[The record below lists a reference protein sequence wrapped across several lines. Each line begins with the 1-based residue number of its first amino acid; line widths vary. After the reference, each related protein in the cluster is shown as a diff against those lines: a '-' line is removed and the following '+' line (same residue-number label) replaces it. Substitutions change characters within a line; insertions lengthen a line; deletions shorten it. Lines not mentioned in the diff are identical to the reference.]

1 MTCVNRGTP
10 PGPVRGRPG
19 PSEPTRIGGRR
30 EDDERMN
37 SAKET
42 ESTMREYSTEAQYVV
57 GENETVVTAMQELV
71 AKRPKLV
78 MFTRPKNFEWVNVT
92 AKEFHDEAM
101 AVAKGFI
108 ANGVEKGDRVA
119 VLSETRYEWNLL
131 NIAIWMAGATIVP
144 IYGSS
149 SAGQIRWIIEDS
161 GAVFAVTEGRHHTER
176 MKNLILGDDGKAPL
190 SDSPT
195 QLRRVLEIN
204 ASAIDTLMYEGRDIG
219 DDEVQARIDD
229 TGADDLASVI
239 YTSGTTGRPKGCML
253 VHSNWL
259 AEVRAILTNE
269 IGLIAR
275 PGNRILTF
283 LPLAHVL
290 ANAVSLASIVSGAT
304 QSHWADT
311 STVTL
316 EFQRSRPHLI
326 LGVPRVFE
334 KVRDSALAGAKEKG
348 AFGLALFERAEAAAI
363 EYSKALDTPSGPT
376 TSQKLRLKM
385 YDKLLFQKIKA
396 AMGEAVTY
404 TISGGSALSTDVNHF
419 FRGLG
424 VTVYEGYGLT
434 ESTAA
439 ITVNNPT
446 AQVIGTVGRP
456 VGGCSVRIGED
467 GEILLKGPVV
477 FKGYWKNEEATN
489 DAFTDDGWFKTGD
502 IGELDDTG
510 HLRITGRKKDIIVTA
525 GGKNVSPGPMED
537 RMRAHPLVSQAVV
550 VGDGRPFCSVLVSL
564 DDEAVQKWKSEHNV
578 PEHTT
583 VRELA
588 ANAVLRAEIQ
598 DAVNSANELVSQA
611 EAIKKFHI
619 LPRDLTEE
627 DGELTPTMKVKRAI
641 VLDKFSRDV
650 EDMYHR

>member
-1 MTCVNRGTP
+1 M
-10 PGPVRGRPG
+10 
-19 PSEPTRIGGRR
+19 
-30 EDDERMN
+30 DEL
-37 SAKET
+37 KET
-42 ESTMREYSTEAQYVV
+42 NSTMREYSTEAQYAV
-57 GENETVVTAMQELV
+57 GEKETVVTAMQELV

-92 AKEFHDEAM
+92 AQEFHDEAF
-101 AVAKGFI
+101 AVAKGLI
-108 ANGVEKGDRVA
+108 ANGVQKGDRVA
-119 VLSETRYEWNLL
+119 LLSETRYEWNLI

-161 GAVFAVTEGRHHTER
+161 GAVFAITEGRQHTER
-176 MKNLILGDDGKAPL
+176 MKNLIIDDSGHAPL
-190 SDSPT
+190 SESPT

-204 ASAIDTLMYEGRDIG
+204 AAAVDTLMYEGRDI
-219 DDEVQARIDD
+219 DDAEVQDRIDAS
-229 TGADDLASVI
+229 TSADLASVI

-253 VHSNWL
+253 DHSNWL
-259 AEVRAILTNE
+259 SEVRAILTND
-269 IGLIAR
+269 IGVIAR

-290 ANAVSLASIVSGAT
+290 ANAVSLASIVGGAT

-311 STVTL
+311 TTVTL

-334 KVRDSALAGAKEKG
+334 KVRDSAQAGAKEKG
-348 AFGLALFERAEAAAI
+348 AFGMALFERAEAAAI
-363 EYSKALDTPSGPT
+363 EYSKALDTPAGPST
-376 TSQKLRLKM
+376 AQKLRLKM
-385 YDKLLFQKIKA
+385 YDKLLFAKIKA
-396 AMGEAVTY
+396 AMGEAVQY
-404 TISGGSALSTDVNHF
+404 TISGGSALSSDLGHF

-439 ITVNNPT
+439 ITVNTPT
-446 AQVIGTVGRP
+446 DQVIGTVGRP
-456 VGGCSVRIGED
+456 VGGCSVKIADD

-477 FKGYWKNEEATN
+477 FKGYWQNDEATEKT
-489 DAFTDDGWFKTGD
+489 FDGEWFKTGD
-502 IGELDDTG
+502 LGELDDTG
-510 HLRITGRKKDIIVTA
+510 HLRVTGRKKDLIVTA

-537 RMRAHPLVSQAVV
+537 RIRSHPLVSQAVV
-550 VGDGRPFCSVLVSL
+550 IGDGRPFISVLITL
-564 DDEAVQKWKSEHNV
+564 DEEAVGKWKAEHNV
-578 PEHTT
+578 PEQTT

-598 DAVNSANELVSQA
+598 DAVNAANELVSHA

-619 LPRDLTEE
+619 LPRDLSEE
-627 DGELTPTMKVKRAI
+627 EGEMTPTMKVKRNI
-641 VLDKFSRDV
+641 VVDKFAREV

>member
-1 MTCVNRGTP
+1 MD
-10 PGPVRGRPG
+10 
-19 PSEPTRIGGRR
+19 EP
-30 EDDERMN
+30 
-37 SAKET
+37 KET
-42 ESTMREYSTEAQYVV
+42 IKTMREYSSEAQYAV
-57 GENETVVTAMQELV
+57 GEKETVVTAMQELV

-92 AKEFHDEAM
+92 AQEFHDEAF
-101 AVAKGFI
+101 AVAKGLI
-108 ANGVEKGDRVA
+108 ANGVQKGDRVA
-119 VLSETRYEWNLL
+119 LLSETRYEWNLI
-131 NIAIWMAGATIVP
+131 NIAIWMAGATILP

-161 GAVFAVTEGRHHTER
+161 GAVFAVTEGRQHTER
-176 MKNLILGDDGKAPL
+176 MKNLIVDDSGHAPL
-190 SDSPT
+190 AESPT

-204 ASAIDTLMYEGRDIG
+204 AAAVDTLMYEGRDI
-219 DDEVQARIDD
+219 DDAEVQDRIDAS
-229 TGADDLASVI
+229 TSADLASVI

-253 VHSNWL
+253 DHSNWL
-259 AEVRAILTNE
+259 SEVRAILTND
-269 IGLIAR
+269 IGVIAR

-290 ANAVSLASIVSGAT
+290 ANAVSLASIVGGAT

-311 STVTL
+311 TTVTL

-334 KVRDSALAGAKEKG
+334 KVRDSAQAGAKEKG
-348 AFGLALFERAEAAAI
+348 AFGMALFERAEAAAI
-363 EYSKALDTPSGPT
+363 EYSKALDTPAGPST
-376 TSQKLRLKM
+376 AQKLRLKM
-385 YDKLLFQKIKA
+385 YDKLLFAKIKA
-396 AMGEAVTY
+396 AMGEAVQY
-404 TISGGSALSTDVNHF
+404 TISGGSALSSDLGHF

-439 ITVNNPT
+439 ITVNTPT
-446 AQVIGTVGRP
+446 DQVIGTVGRP
-456 VGGCSVRIGED
+456 VGGCSVKIADD

-477 FKGYWKNEEATN
+477 FKGYWQNDEATEKT
-489 DAFTDDGWFKTGD
+489 FDGEWFKTGD
-502 IGELDDTG
+502 LGELDDTG
-510 HLRITGRKKDIIVTA
+510 HLRVTGRKKDLIVTA

-537 RMRAHPLVSQAVV
+537 RIRSHPLVSQAVV
-550 VGDGRPFCSVLVSL
+550 IGDGRPFISVLVTL
-564 DDEAVQKWKSEHNV
+564 DEEAVGKWKAEHNV
-578 PEHTT
+578 PEQTT

-598 DAVNSANELVSQA
+598 DAVNAANELVSHA

-619 LPRDLTEE
+619 LPRDLSEE
-627 DGELTPTMKVKRAI
+627 EGEMTPTMKVKRNI
-641 VLDKFSRDV
+641 VVDKFSREV

>member
-1 MTCVNRGTP
+1 M
-10 PGPVRGRPG
+10 
-19 PSEPTRIGGRR
+19 
-30 EDDERMN
+30 DEL
-37 SAKET
+37 KET
-42 ESTMREYSTEAQYVV
+42 NSTMREYSTEAQYAV
-57 GENETVVTAMQELV
+57 GEKETVVTAMQELV

-92 AKEFHDEAM
+92 AQEFHDEAF
-101 AVAKGFI
+101 AVAKGLI
-108 ANGVEKGDRVA
+108 ANGVQKGDRVA
-119 VLSETRYEWNLL
+119 LLSETRYEWNLI

-161 GAVFAVTEGRHHTER
+161 GAVFAITESRQHTER
-176 MKNLILGDDGKAPL
+176 MKNLIIDDSGHAPL
-190 SDSPT
+190 SESPT

-204 ASAIDTLMYEGRDIG
+204 AAAVDTLMYEGRDI
-219 DDEVQARIDD
+219 DDAEVQDRIDAS
-229 TGADDLASVI
+229 TSADLASVI

-253 VHSNWL
+253 DHSNWL
-259 AEVRAILTNE
+259 SEVRAILTND
-269 IGLIAR
+269 IGVIAR

-290 ANAVSLASIVSGAT
+290 ANAVSLASIVGGAT

-311 STVTL
+311 TTVTL

-334 KVRDSALAGAKEKG
+334 KVRDSAQAGAKEKG
-348 AFGLALFERAEAAAI
+348 AFGMALFERAEAAAI
-363 EYSKALDTPSGPT
+363 EYSKALDTPAGPST
-376 TSQKLRLKM
+376 AQKLRLKM
-385 YDKLLFQKIKA
+385 YDKLLFAKIKA
-396 AMGEAVTY
+396 AMGEAVQY
-404 TISGGSALSTDVNHF
+404 TISGGSALSSDLGHF

-439 ITVNNPT
+439 ITVNTPT
-446 AQVIGTVGRP
+446 DQVIGTVGRP
-456 VGGCSVRIGED
+456 VGGCSVKIADD

-477 FKGYWKNEEATN
+477 FKGYWQNDEATEKT
-489 DAFTDDGWFKTGD
+489 FDGEWFKTGD
-502 IGELDDTG
+502 LGELDDTG
-510 HLRITGRKKDIIVTA
+510 HLRVTGRKKDLIVTA

-537 RMRAHPLVSQAVV
+537 RIRSHPLVSQAVV
-550 VGDGRPFCSVLVSL
+550 IGDGRPFISVLITL
-564 DDEAVQKWKSEHNV
+564 DEEAVGKWKAEHNV
-578 PEHTT
+578 PEQTT

-598 DAVNSANELVSQA
+598 DAVNAANELVSHA

-619 LPRDLTEE
+619 LPRDLSEE
-627 DGELTPTMKVKRAI
+627 EGEMTPTMKVKRN
-641 VLDKFSRDV
+641 VVVDKFAREV

>member
-1 MTCVNRGTP
+1 M
-10 PGPVRGRPG
+10 
-19 PSEPTRIGGRR
+19 
-30 EDDERMN
+30 DEL
-37 SAKET
+37 KET
-42 ESTMREYSTEAQYVV
+42 NSTMREYSTEAQYAV
-57 GENETVVTAMQELV
+57 GEKETVVTAMQELV

-92 AKEFHDEAM
+92 AQEFHDEAF
-101 AVAKGFI
+101 AVAKGLI
-108 ANGVEKGDRVA
+108 ANGVQKGDRVA
-119 VLSETRYEWNLL
+119 LLSETRYEWNLI

-161 GAVFAVTEGRHHTER
+161 GAVFAITEGRQHTER
-176 MKNLILGDDGKAPL
+176 MKNLIIDDSGHAPL
-190 SDSPT
+190 SESPT

-204 ASAIDTLMYEGRDIG
+204 AAAVDTLMYEGRDI
-219 DDEVQARIDD
+219 DDAEVQDRIDAS
-229 TGADDLASVI
+229 TSADLASVI

-253 VHSNWL
+253 DHSNWL
-259 AEVRAILTNE
+259 SEVRAILTND
-269 IGLIAR
+269 IGVIAR

-290 ANAVSLASIVSGAT
+290 ANAVSLASIVGGAT

-334 KVRDSALAGAKEKG
+334 KVRDSAQAGAKEKG
-348 AFGLALFERAEAAAI
+348 AFGTALFERAEAAAI
-363 EYSKALDTPSGPT
+363 EYSKALDTPAGPST
-376 TSQKLRLKM
+376 AQKLRLKM
-385 YDKLLFQKIKA
+385 YDKLLFAKIKA
-396 AMGEAVTY
+396 AMGEAVQY
-404 TISGGSALSTDVNHF
+404 TISGGSALSSDLGHF

-439 ITVNNPT
+439 ITVNTPT
-446 AQVIGTVGRP
+446 DQVIGTVGRP
-456 VGGCSVRIGED
+456 VGGCSVKIADD
-467 GEILLKGPVV
+467 GEILLKGSVV
-477 FKGYWKNEEATN
+477 FKGYWQNDEATEKT
-489 DAFTDDGWFKTGD
+489 FDGEWFKTGD
-502 IGELDDTG
+502 LGELDDTG
-510 HLRITGRKKDIIVTA
+510 HLRVTGRKKDLIVTA

-537 RMRAHPLVSQAVV
+537 RMRSHPLVSQAVV
-550 VGDGRPFCSVLVSL
+550 IGDGRPFISVLITL
-564 DDEAVQKWKSEHNV
+564 DEEAVGKWKAEHNV
-578 PEHTT
+578 PEQTT

-598 DAVNSANELVSQA
+598 DAVNAANELVSHA

-619 LPRDLTEE
+619 LPRDLSEE
-627 DGELTPTMKVKRAI
+627 EGEMTPTMKVKRNI
-641 VLDKFSRDV
+641 VVDKFAREV

>member
-1 MTCVNRGTP
+1 M
-10 PGPVRGRPG
+10 
-19 PSEPTRIGGRR
+19 
-30 EDDERMN
+30 DEL
-37 SAKET
+37 KET
-42 ESTMREYSTEAQYVV
+42 NSTMREYSTEAQYAV
-57 GENETVVTAMQELV
+57 GEKETVVTAMQELV

-92 AKEFHDEAM
+92 AQEFHDEAF
-101 AVAKGFI
+101 AVAKGLI
-108 ANGVEKGDRVA
+108 ANGVQKGDRVA
-119 VLSETRYEWNLL
+119 LLSETRYEWNLI

-161 GAVFAVTEGRHHTER
+161 GAVFAITEGRQHTER
-176 MKNLILGDDGKAPL
+176 MKNLIIDDSGHAPL
-190 SDSPT
+190 SESPT

-204 ASAIDTLMYEGRDIG
+204 AAAVDTLMYEGRDI
-219 DDEVQARIDD
+219 DDAEVQDRIDAS
-229 TGADDLASVI
+229 TSADLASVI

-253 VHSNWL
+253 DHSNWL
-259 AEVRAILTNE
+259 SEVRAILTND
-269 IGLIAR
+269 IGVIAR

-290 ANAVSLASIVSGAT
+290 ANAVSLASIVGGAT

-311 STVTL
+311 TTVTL

-334 KVRDSALAGAKEKG
+334 KVRDSAQAGAKEKG
-348 AFGLALFERAEAAAI
+348 AFGMALFERAEAAAI
-363 EYSKALDTPSGPT
+363 EYSKALDTPAGPST
-376 TSQKLRLKM
+376 AQKLRLKM
-385 YDKLLFQKIKA
+385 YDKLLFAKIKA
-396 AMGEAVTY
+396 AMGEAVQY
-404 TISGGSALSTDVNHF
+404 TISGGSALSSDLGHF

-439 ITVNNPT
+439 ITVNTPT
-446 AQVIGTVGRP
+446 DQVIGTVGRP
-456 VGGCSVRIGED
+456 VGGCSVKIADD

-477 FKGYWKNEEATN
+477 FKGYWQNDEATEKT
-489 DAFTDDGWFKTGD
+489 FDGEWFKTGD
-502 IGELDDTG
+502 LGELDDTG
-510 HLRITGRKKDIIVTA
+510 HLRVTGRKKDLIVTA

-537 RMRAHPLVSQAVV
+537 RMRSHPLVSQAVV
-550 VGDGRPFCSVLVSL
+550 IGDGRPFISVLVTL
-564 DDEAVQKWKSEHNV
+564 DEEAVGKWKTEHNV
-578 PEHTT
+578 PEQTT

-598 DAVNSANELVSQA
+598 DAVNAANELVSHA

-619 LPRDLTEE
+619 LPRDLSEE
-627 DGELTPTMKVKRAI
+627 EGEMTPTMKVKRN
-641 VLDKFSRDV
+641 VVVDKFAREV

>member
-1 MTCVNRGTP
+1 M
-10 PGPVRGRPG
+10 
-19 PSEPTRIGGRR
+19 
-30 EDDERMN
+30 DEL
-37 SAKET
+37 KET
-42 ESTMREYSTEAQYVV
+42 NSTMREYSTEAQYAV
-57 GENETVVTAMQELV
+57 GEKETVVTAMQELL

-92 AKEFHDEAM
+92 AQEFHDEAF
-101 AVAKGFI
+101 AVAKGLI
-108 ANGVEKGDRVA
+108 ANGVQKGDRVA
-119 VLSETRYEWNLL
+119 LLSETRYEWNLI

-161 GAVFAVTEGRHHTER
+161 GAVFAITEGRQHTER
-176 MKNLILGDDGKAPL
+176 MKNLIIDDSGHAPL
-190 SDSPT
+190 SESPT

-204 ASAIDTLMYEGRDIG
+204 AAAVDTLMYEGRDI
-219 DDEVQARIDD
+219 DDAEVQDRIDAS
-229 TGADDLASVI
+229 TSADLASVI

-253 VHSNWL
+253 DHSNWL
-259 AEVRAILTNE
+259 SEVRAILTND
-269 IGLIAR
+269 IGVIAR

-290 ANAVSLASIVSGAT
+290 ANAVSLASIVGGAT

-311 STVTL
+311 TTVTL

-334 KVRDSALAGAKEKG
+334 KVRDSAQAGAKEKG
-348 AFGLALFERAEAAAI
+348 AFGMALFERAEAAAI
-363 EYSKALDTPSGPT
+363 EYSKALDTPAGPST
-376 TSQKLRLKM
+376 AQKLRLKM
-385 YDKLLFQKIKA
+385 YDKLLFAKIKA
-396 AMGEAVTY
+396 AMGEAVQY
-404 TISGGSALSTDVNHF
+404 TISGGSALSSDLGHF

-439 ITVNNPT
+439 ITVNTPT
-446 AQVIGTVGRP
+446 DQVIGTVGRP
-456 VGGCSVRIGED
+456 VGGCSVKIADD

-477 FKGYWKNEEATN
+477 FKGYWQNDEATEKT
-489 DAFTDDGWFKTGD
+489 FDGEWFKTGD
-502 IGELDDTG
+502 LGELDDTG
-510 HLRITGRKKDIIVTA
+510 HLRVTGRKKDLIVTA

-537 RMRAHPLVSQAVV
+537 RMRSHPLVSQAVV
-550 VGDGRPFCSVLVSL
+550 IGDGRPFISVLITL
-564 DDEAVQKWKSEHNV
+564 DEEAVGKWKAEHNV
-578 PEHTT
+578 PEQTT

-598 DAVNSANELVSQA
+598 DAVNAANELVSHA

-619 LPRDLTEE
+619 LPRDLSEE
-627 DGELTPTMKVKRAI
+627 EGEMTPTMKVKRNI
-641 VLDKFSRDV
+641 VVDKFAREV

>member
-1 MTCVNRGTP
+1 M
-10 PGPVRGRPG
+10 
-19 PSEPTRIGGRR
+19 
-30 EDDERMN
+30 DEL
-37 SAKET
+37 KET
-42 ESTMREYSTEAQYVV
+42 NSTMREYSTEAQYAV
-57 GENETVVTAMQELV
+57 GEKETVVTAMQELV

-92 AKEFHDEAM
+92 AQEFHDEAF
-101 AVAKGFI
+101 AVAKGLI
-108 ANGVEKGDRVA
+108 ANGVQKGDRVA
-119 VLSETRYEWNLL
+119 LLSETRYEWNLI

-161 GAVFAVTEGRHHTER
+161 GAVFAITEGRQHTER
-176 MKNLILGDDGKAPL
+176 MKNLIIDDSGHAPL
-190 SDSPT
+190 SESPT

-204 ASAIDTLMYEGRDIG
+204 AAAVDTLMYEGRDI
-219 DDEVQARIDD
+219 DDAEVQDRIDAS
-229 TGADDLASVI
+229 TSADLASVI

-253 VHSNWL
+253 DHSNWL
-259 AEVRAILTNE
+259 SEVRAILTND
-269 IGLIAR
+269 IGVIAR

-290 ANAVSLASIVSGAT
+290 ANAVSLASIVGGAT

-311 STVTL
+311 TTVTL

-334 KVRDSALAGAKEKG
+334 KVRDSAQAGAKEKG
-348 AFGLALFERAEAAAI
+348 AFGMALFERAEAAAI
-363 EYSKALDTPSGPT
+363 EYSKALDTPAGPST
-376 TSQKLRLKM
+376 AQKLRLKM
-385 YDKLLFQKIKA
+385 YDKLLFAKIKA
-396 AMGEAVTY
+396 AMGEAVQY
-404 TISGGSALSTDVNHF
+404 TISGGSALSSDLGHF

-439 ITVNNPT
+439 ITVNTPT
-446 AQVIGTVGRP
+446 DQVIGTVGRP
-456 VGGCSVRIGED
+456 VGGCSVKIADD

-477 FKGYWKNEEATN
+477 FKGYWQNDEATEKT
-489 DAFTDDGWFKTGD
+489 FDGEWFKTGD
-502 IGELDDTG
+502 LGELDDTG
-510 HLRITGRKKDIIVTA
+510 HLRVTGRKKDLIVTA

-537 RMRAHPLVSQAVV
+537 RIRSHPLVSQAVV
-550 VGDGRPFCSVLVSL
+550 IGDGRPFISVLITL
-564 DDEAVQKWKSEHNV
+564 DEEAVGKWKAEHNV
-578 PEHTT
+578 PEQTT

-598 DAVNSANELVSQA
+598 DAVNAANELVSHA

-619 LPRDLTEE
+619 LPRDLSEE
-627 DGELTPTMKVKRAI
+627 EGEMTPTMKVKRNI
-641 VLDKFSRDV
+641 VVDKFSREV

>member
-1 MTCVNRGTP
+1 
-10 PGPVRGRPG
+10 
-19 PSEPTRIGGRR
+19 
-30 EDDERMN
+30 
-37 SAKET
+37 
-42 ESTMREYSTEAQYVV
+42 MREYSTEAQYAV
-57 GENETVVTAMQELV
+57 GEKETVVTAMQELV

-92 AKEFHDEAM
+92 AQEFHDEAF
-101 AVAKGFI
+101 AVAKGLI
-108 ANGVEKGDRVA
+108 ANGVQKGDRVA
-119 VLSETRYEWNLL
+119 LLSETRYEWNLI

-161 GAVFAVTEGRHHTER
+161 GAVFAITEGRQHTER
-176 MKNLILGDDGKAPL
+176 MKNLIIDDSGHAPL
-190 SDSPT
+190 SESPT

-204 ASAIDTLMYEGRDIG
+204 AAAVDTLMYEGRDI
-219 DDEVQARIDD
+219 DDAEVQDRIDAS
-229 TGADDLASVI
+229 TSADLASVI

-253 VHSNWL
+253 DHSNWL
-259 AEVRAILTNE
+259 SEVRAILTND
-269 IGLIAR
+269 IGVIAR

-290 ANAVSLASIVSGAT
+290 ANAVSLASIVGGAT

-311 STVTL
+311 TTVTL

-334 KVRDSALAGAKEKG
+334 KVRDSAQAGAKEKG
-348 AFGLALFERAEAAAI
+348 AFGMALFERAEAAAI
-363 EYSKALDTPSGPT
+363 EYSKALDTPAGPST
-376 TSQKLRLKM
+376 AQKLRLKM
-385 YDKLLFQKIKA
+385 YDKLLFAKIKA
-396 AMGEAVTY
+396 AMGEAVQY
-404 TISGGSALSTDVNHF
+404 TISGGSALSSDLGHF

-439 ITVNNPT
+439 ITVNTPT
-446 AQVIGTVGRP
+446 DQVIGTVGRP
-456 VGGCSVRIGED
+456 VGGCSVKIADD

-477 FKGYWKNEEATN
+477 FKGYWQNDEATEKT
-489 DAFTDDGWFKTGD
+489 FDGEWFKTGD
-502 IGELDDTG
+502 LGELDDTG
-510 HLRITGRKKDIIVTA
+510 HLRVTGRKKDLIVTA

-537 RMRAHPLVSQAVV
+537 RIRSHPLVSQAVV
-550 VGDGRPFCSVLVSL
+550 IGDGRPFISVLVTL
-564 DDEAVQKWKSEHNV
+564 DEEAVGKWKAEHNV
-578 PEHTT
+578 PEQTT

-598 DAVNSANELVSQA
+598 DAVNAANELVSHA

-619 LPRDLTEE
+619 LPRDLSEE
-627 DGELTPTMKVKRAI
+627 EGEMTPTMKVKRN
-641 VLDKFSRDV
+641 VVVDKFAREV

>member
-1 MTCVNRGTP
+1 M
-10 PGPVRGRPG
+10 
-19 PSEPTRIGGRR
+19 
-30 EDDERMN
+30 DEL
-37 SAKET
+37 KET
-42 ESTMREYSTEAQYVV
+42 NSTMREYSTEAQYAV
-57 GENETVVTAMQELV
+57 GEKETVVTAMQELV

-92 AKEFHDEAM
+92 AQEFHDEAF
-101 AVAKGFI
+101 AVAKGLI
-108 ANGVEKGDRVA
+108 ANGVQKGDRVA
-119 VLSETRYEWNLL
+119 LLSETRYEWNLI

-161 GAVFAVTEGRHHTER
+161 GAVFAITEGRQHTER
-176 MKNLILGDDGKAPL
+176 MKNLIIDVSGHAPL
-190 SDSPT
+190 SESPT

-204 ASAIDTLMYEGRDIG
+204 AAAVDTLMYEGRDI
-219 DDEVQARIDD
+219 DDAEVQDRIDAS
-229 TGADDLASVI
+229 TSADLASVI

-253 VHSNWL
+253 DHSNWL
-259 AEVRAILTNE
+259 SEVRAILTND
-269 IGLIAR
+269 IGVIAR

-290 ANAVSLASIVSGAT
+290 ANAVSLASIVGGAT

-311 STVTL
+311 TTVTL

-334 KVRDSALAGAKEKG
+334 KVRDSAQAGAKEKG
-348 AFGLALFERAEAAAI
+348 AFGMALFERAEAAAI
-363 EYSKALDTPSGPT
+363 EYSKALDTPAGPST
-376 TSQKLRLKM
+376 AQKLRLKM
-385 YDKLLFQKIKA
+385 YDKLLFAKIKA
-396 AMGEAVTY
+396 AMGEAVQY
-404 TISGGSALSTDVNHF
+404 TISGGSALSSDLGHF

-439 ITVNNPT
+439 ITVNTPT
-446 AQVIGTVGRP
+446 DQVIGTVGRP
-456 VGGCSVRIGED
+456 VGGCSVKIADD

-477 FKGYWKNEEATN
+477 FKGYWQNDEATEKT
-489 DAFTDDGWFKTGD
+489 FDGEWFKTGD
-502 IGELDDTG
+502 LGELDETG
-510 HLRITGRKKDIIVTA
+510 HLRITGRKKDLIVTA

-550 VGDGRPFCSVLVSL
+550 IGDGRPFISVLVTL
-564 DDEAVQKWKSEHNV
+564 DEEAVGKWKAEHNV
-578 PEHTT
+578 PEQTT

-598 DAVNSANELVSQA
+598 DAVNAANELVSHA

-619 LPRDLTEE
+619 LPRDLSEE
-627 DGELTPTMKVKRAI
+627 EGEMTPTMKVKRNI
-641 VLDKFSRDV
+641 VVDKFAREV

>member
-1 MTCVNRGTP
+1 
-10 PGPVRGRPG
+10 
-19 PSEPTRIGGRR
+19 
-30 EDDERMN
+30 
-37 SAKET
+37 
-42 ESTMREYSTEAQYVV
+42 MREYSTEAQYAV
-57 GENETVVTAMQELV
+57 GDKETVITAMQELV
-71 AKRPKLV
+71 SKRPKLV

-92 AKEFHDEAM
+92 AQEFHDEAL
-101 AVAKGFI
+101 AVAKGLI
-108 ANGVEKGDRVA
+108 ANGVQKGDRVA
-119 VLSETRYEWNLL
+119 LLSETRYEWNLI

-161 GAVFAVTEGRHHTER
+161 GAVFAITEGRQHTER
-176 MKNLILGDDGKAPL
+176 MKNLIVDDSGRAPL
-190 SDSPT
+190 SDSPS

-204 ASAIDTLMYEGRDIG
+204 AAAVDTLMYEGRDV
-219 DDEVQARIDD
+219 DDAEVQSRIDA
-229 TGADDLASVI
+229 TTADDLASVI

-253 VHSNWL
+253 AHSNWL
-259 AEVRAILTNE
+259 AEVRAILTND
-269 IGLIAR
+269 IGVIAR

-290 ANAVSLASIVSGAT
+290 ANAVSLASIVGGAT

-348 AFGLALFERAEAAAI
+348 AFGLAMFERAEAAAI
-363 EYSKALDTPSGPT
+363 EYSKALDTPSGPST
-376 TSQKLRLKM
+376 AQKLRLKM
-385 YDKLLFQKIKA
+385 YDKLLFGKIKA
-396 AMGEAVTY
+396 AMGEAVQY
-404 TISGGSALSTDVNHF
+404 TISGGSALSSDLGHF

-439 ITVNNPT
+439 ITVNSPT
-446 AQVIGTVGRP
+446 DQVIGTVGRP
-456 VGGCSVRIGED
+456 VGGCAVKIADD

-477 FKGYWKNEEATN
+477 FKGYWQNEEATKGT
-489 DAFTDDGWFKTGD
+489 FDGEWFKTGD
-502 IGELDDTG
+502 LGELDETG
-510 HLRITGRKKDIIVTA
+510 HLRVTGRKKDLIVTA

-537 RMRAHPLVSQAVV
+537 RMRSHPLVSQAVV
-550 VGDGRPFCSVLVSL
+550 IGDGRPFISVLVTL
-564 DDEAVQKWKSEHNV
+564 DEEAVAKWKAEHNV
-578 PEHTT
+578 PEQTS
-583 VRELA
+583 VRDLA

-598 DAVNSANELVSQA
+598 DAVNSANELVSHA

-619 LPRDLTEE
+619 LPRDLTED
-627 DGELTPTMKVKRAI
+627 DGELTPTMKVKRN
-641 VLDKFSRDV
+641 VVVDKFSREV

>member
-1 MTCVNRGTP
+1 M
-10 PGPVRGRPG
+10 
-19 PSEPTRIGGRR
+19 
-30 EDDERMN
+30 DEL
-37 SAKET
+37 KET
-42 ESTMREYSTEAQYVV
+42 NSTMREYSTEAQYAV
-57 GENETVVTAMQELV
+57 GEKETVVTAMQELV

-92 AKEFHDEAM
+92 AQEFHDEAF
-101 AVAKGFI
+101 AVAKGLI
-108 ANGVEKGDRVA
+108 ANGVQKGDRVA
-119 VLSETRYEWNLL
+119 LLSETRYEWNLI

-161 GAVFAVTEGRHHTER
+161 GAVFAITEGRQHTER
-176 MKNLILGDDGKAPL
+176 MKNLIIDDSGHAPL
-190 SDSPT
+190 SESPT

-204 ASAIDTLMYEGRDIG
+204 AAAVDTLMYEGRDI
-219 DDEVQARIDD
+219 DDAEVQDRIDAS
-229 TGADDLASVI
+229 TSADLASVI

-253 VHSNWL
+253 DHSNWL
-259 AEVRAILTNE
+259 SEVRAILTND
-269 IGLIAR
+269 IGVIAR

-290 ANAVSLASIVSGAT
+290 ANAVSLASIVGGAT

-311 STVTL
+311 TTVTL

-334 KVRDSALAGAKEKG
+334 KVRDSAQAGAKEKG
-348 AFGLALFERAEAAAI
+348 AFGMALFERAEAAAI
-363 EYSKALDTPSGPT
+363 EYSKALDTPAGPST
-376 TSQKLRLKM
+376 AQKLRLKM
-385 YDKLLFQKIKA
+385 YDKLLFAKIKA
-396 AMGEAVTY
+396 AMGEAVQY
-404 TISGGSALSTDVNHF
+404 TISGGSALSSDLGHF

-439 ITVNNPT
+439 ITVNTPT
-446 AQVIGTVGRP
+446 DQVIGTVGRP
-456 VGGCSVRIGED
+456 VGGCSVKIADD

-477 FKGYWKNEEATN
+477 FKGYWQNDEATEKT
-489 DAFTDDGWFKTGD
+489 FDGEWFKTGD
-502 IGELDDTG
+502 LGELDDTG
-510 HLRITGRKKDIIVTA
+510 HLRVTGRKKDLIVTA

-537 RMRAHPLVSQAVV
+537 RMRSHPLVSQAVV
-550 VGDGRPFCSVLVSL
+550 IGDGRPFISVLITL
-564 DDEAVQKWKSEHNV
+564 DEEAVGKWKAEHNV
-578 PEHTT
+578 PEQTT

-598 DAVNSANELVSQA
+598 DAVNAANELVSHA

-619 LPRDLTEE
+619 LPRDLSEE
-627 DGELTPTMKVKRAI
+627 EGEMTPTMKVKRNI
-641 VLDKFSRDV
+641 VVDKFSREV

>member
-1 MTCVNRGTP
+1 M
-10 PGPVRGRPG
+10 
-19 PSEPTRIGGRR
+19 
-30 EDDERMN
+30 DEL
-37 SAKET
+37 KET
-42 ESTMREYSTEAQYVV
+42 NSTMREYSTEAQYAV
-57 GENETVVTAMQELV
+57 GEKETVVTAMQELV

-92 AKEFHDEAM
+92 AQEFHDEAF
-101 AVAKGFI
+101 AVAKGLI
-108 ANGVEKGDRVA
+108 ANGVQKGDRVA
-119 VLSETRYEWNLL
+119 LLSETRYEWNLI

-161 GAVFAVTEGRHHTER
+161 GAVFAITEGRQHTER
-176 MKNLILGDDGKAPL
+176 MKNLIIDDSGHAPL
-190 SDSPT
+190 SESPT

-204 ASAIDTLMYEGRDIG
+204 AAAVDTLMYEGRDI
-219 DDEVQARIDD
+219 DDAEVQDRIDAS
-229 TGADDLASVI
+229 TSADLASVI

-253 VHSNWL
+253 DHSNWL
-259 AEVRAILTNE
+259 SEVRAILTND
-269 IGLIAR
+269 IGVIAR

-290 ANAVSLASIVSGAT
+290 ANAVSLASIVGGAT

-311 STVTL
+311 TTVTL
-316 EFQRSRPHLI
+316 EYQRSRPHLI

-334 KVRDSALAGAKEKG
+334 KVRDSAQAGAKEKG
-348 AFGLALFERAEAAAI
+348 AFGMALFERAEAAAI
-363 EYSKALDTPSGPT
+363 EYSKALDTPAGPST
-376 TSQKLRLKM
+376 AQKLRLKM
-385 YDKLLFQKIKA
+385 YDKLLFAKIKA
-396 AMGEAVTY
+396 AMGEAVQY
-404 TISGGSALSTDVNHF
+404 TISGGSALSSDLGHF

-439 ITVNNPT
+439 ITVNTPT
-446 AQVIGTVGRP
+446 DQVIGTVGRP
-456 VGGCSVRIGED
+456 VGGCSVKIADD

-477 FKGYWKNEEATN
+477 FKGYWQNDEATEKT
-489 DAFTDDGWFKTGD
+489 FDGEWFKTGD
-502 IGELDDTG
+502 LGELDDTG
-510 HLRITGRKKDIIVTA
+510 HLRVTGRKKDLIVTA

-537 RMRAHPLVSQAVV
+537 RMRSHPLVSQAVV
-550 VGDGRPFCSVLVSL
+550 IGDGRPFISVLITL
-564 DDEAVQKWKSEHNV
+564 DEEAVGKWKAEHNV
-578 PEHTT
+578 PEQTT

-598 DAVNSANELVSQA
+598 DAVNAANELVSHA

-619 LPRDLTEE
+619 LPRDLSEE
-627 DGELTPTMKVKRAI
+627 EGEMTPTMKVKRNI
-641 VLDKFSRDV
+641 VVDKFAREV

>member
-1 MTCVNRGTP
+1 MD
-10 PGPVRGRPG
+10 
-19 PSEPTRIGGRR
+19 EP
-30 EDDERMN
+30 
-37 SAKET
+37 KET
-42 ESTMREYSTEAQYVV
+42 IKTMREYSSEAQYAV
-57 GENETVVTAMQELV
+57 GDKETIVTAMQELV

-92 AKEFHDEAM
+92 AQEFHDEAF
-101 AVAKGFI
+101 AVAKGLV
-108 ANGVEKGDRVA
+108 ANGVQKGDRVA
-119 VLSETRYEWNLL
+119 LLSETRYEWNLI

-161 GAVFAVTEGRHHTER
+161 GAVFAVTEGRQHTER
-176 MKNLILGDDGKAPL
+176 MKNLIVDDSGHAPL
-190 SDSPT
+190 AESPT

-204 ASAIDTLMYEGRDIG
+204 ASAVDTLMYEGRDIA
-219 DDEVQARIDD
+219 DSEVQDRIDAS
-229 TGADDLASVI
+229 GADDLASVI

-253 VHSNWL
+253 DHRNWL
-259 AEVRAILTNE
+259 SEVRAILTND
-269 IGLIAR
+269 IGVIAR

-290 ANAVSLASIVSGAT
+290 ANAVSLACIVGGAT

-311 STVTL
+311 TTVTL

-334 KVRDSALAGAKEKG
+334 KVRDSAQAGAKEKG
-348 AFGLALFERAEAAAI
+348 AFGTALFERAEAAAI
-363 EYSKALDTPSGPT
+363 DYSKALDTPSGPT
-376 TSQKLRLKM
+376 TAQKLRLKL
-385 YDKLLFQKIKA
+385 YDKLLFGKIKA
-396 AMGEAVTY
+396 AMGEAVQY
-404 TISGGSALSTDVNHF
+404 TISGGSALSSDLGHF

-439 ITVNNPT
+439 ITVNTPT
-446 AQVIGTVGRP
+446 DQVIGTVGRP
-456 VGGCSVRIGED
+456 VGGCSVKIAED

-477 FKGYWKNEEATN
+477 FKGYWQNEEATK
-489 DAFTDDGWFKTGD
+489 DTFDGEWFKTGD
-502 IGELDDTG
+502 LGELDETG
-510 HLRITGRKKDIIVTA
+510 HLRVTGRKKDLIVTA

-537 RMRAHPLVSQAVV
+537 RMRSHPLVSQAVV
-550 VGDGRPFCSVLVSL
+550 IGDGRPFISVLVTL
-564 DDEAVQKWKSEHNV
+564 DEEAVGKWKAEHNV
-578 PEHTT
+578 PEQTT

-598 DAVNSANELVSQA
+598 DAVNAANELVSHA

-619 LPRDLTEE
+619 LPRDLSEE
-627 DGELTPTMKVKRAI
+627 EGEMTPTMKVKRNI
-641 VLDKFSRDV
+641 VVDKFSREV

>member
-1 MTCVNRGTP
+1 M
-10 PGPVRGRPG
+10 
-19 PSEPTRIGGRR
+19 
-30 EDDERMN
+30 DEL
-37 SAKET
+37 KET
-42 ESTMREYSTEAQYVV
+42 NSTMREYSTEAQYAV
-57 GENETVVTAMQELV
+57 GEKETVVTAMQELV

-92 AKEFHDEAM
+92 AQEFHDEAF
-101 AVAKGFI
+101 AVAKGLI
-108 ANGVEKGDRVA
+108 ANGVQKGDRVA
-119 VLSETRYEWNLL
+119 LLSETRYEWNLI

-161 GAVFAVTEGRHHTER
+161 GAVFAITEGRQHTER
-176 MKNLILGDDGKAPL
+176 MKNLIIDDSGHAPL
-190 SDSPT
+190 SESPT

-204 ASAIDTLMYEGRDIG
+204 AAAVDTLMYEGRDI
-219 DDEVQARIDD
+219 DDAEVQDRIDAS
-229 TGADDLASVI
+229 TSADLASVI

-253 VHSNWL
+253 DHSNWL
-259 AEVRAILTNE
+259 SEVRAILTND
-269 IGLIAR
+269 IGVIAR
-275 PGNRILTF
+275 PGNRVLTF

-290 ANAVSLASIVSGAT
+290 ANAVSLASIVGGAT

-311 STVTL
+311 TTVTL

-334 KVRDSALAGAKEKG
+334 KVRDSAQAGAKEKG
-348 AFGLALFERAEAAAI
+348 AFGMALFERAEAAAI
-363 EYSKALDTPSGPT
+363 EYSKALDTPAGPST
-376 TSQKLRLKM
+376 AQKLRLKM
-385 YDKLLFQKIKA
+385 YDKLLFAKIKA
-396 AMGEAVTY
+396 VMGEAVQY
-404 TISGGSALSTDVNHF
+404 TISGGSALSSDLGHF

-439 ITVNNPT
+439 ITVNTPT
-446 AQVIGTVGRP
+446 DQVIGTVGRP
-456 VGGCSVRIGED
+456 VGGCSVKIADD

-477 FKGYWKNEEATN
+477 FKGYWQNDEATEKT
-489 DAFTDDGWFKTGD
+489 FDGEWFKTGD
-502 IGELDDTG
+502 LGELDDTG
-510 HLRITGRKKDIIVTA
+510 HLRVTGRKKDLIVTA

-537 RMRAHPLVSQAVV
+537 RMRSHPLVSQAVV
-550 VGDGRPFCSVLVSL
+550 IGDGRPFISVLITL
-564 DDEAVQKWKSEHNV
+564 DEEAVGKWKAEHNV
-578 PEHTT
+578 PEQTT

-598 DAVNSANELVSQA
+598 DAVNAANELVSHA

-619 LPRDLTEE
+619 LPRDLSEE
-627 DGELTPTMKVKRAI
+627 EGEMTPTMKVKRNI
-641 VLDKFSRDV
+641 VVDKFSREV

>member
-1 MTCVNRGTP
+1 M
-10 PGPVRGRPG
+10 
-19 PSEPTRIGGRR
+19 
-30 EDDERMN
+30 DEL
-37 SAKET
+37 KET
-42 ESTMREYSTEAQYVV
+42 NSTMREYSTEAKYAV
-57 GENETVVTAMQELV
+57 GEKETVVTAMQELV

-92 AKEFHDEAM
+92 AQEFHDEAL
-101 AVAKGFI
+101 AVAKGLI
-108 ANGVEKGDRVA
+108 ANGVQKGDRVA
-119 VLSETRYEWNLL
+119 LLSETRYEWNLI

-161 GAVFAVTEGRHHTER
+161 GAVFAITEGRQHTER
-176 MKNLILGDDGKAPL
+176 MKNLIIDDSGHAPL
-190 SDSPT
+190 SESPT

-204 ASAIDTLMYEGRDIG
+204 AAAVDTLMYEGRDI
-219 DDEVQARIDD
+219 DDAEVQDRIDAS
-229 TGADDLASVI
+229 TSADLASVI

-253 VHSNWL
+253 DHSNWL
-259 AEVRAILTNE
+259 SEVRAILTND
-269 IGLIAR
+269 IGVIAR

-290 ANAVSLASIVSGAT
+290 ANAVSLASIVGGAT

-311 STVTL
+311 TTVTL

-334 KVRDSALAGAKEKG
+334 KVRDSAQAGAKEKG
-348 AFGLALFERAEAAAI
+348 AFGMALFERAEAAAI
-363 EYSKALDTPSGPT
+363 EYSKALDTPAGPST
-376 TSQKLRLKM
+376 AQKLRLKM
-385 YDKLLFQKIKA
+385 YDKLLFAKIKA
-396 AMGEAVTY
+396 AMGEAVQY
-404 TISGGSALSTDVNHF
+404 TISGGSALSSDLGHF

-439 ITVNNPT
+439 ITVNTPT
-446 AQVIGTVGRP
+446 DQVIGTVGRP
-456 VGGCSVRIGED
+456 VGGCSVKIADD

-477 FKGYWKNEEATN
+477 FKGYWQNDEATEKT
-489 DAFTDDGWFKTGD
+489 FDGEWFKTGD
-502 IGELDDTG
+502 LGELDDTG
-510 HLRITGRKKDIIVTA
+510 HLRVTGRKKDLIVTA

-537 RMRAHPLVSQAVV
+537 RMRSHPLVSQAVV
-550 VGDGRPFCSVLVSL
+550 IGDGRPFISVLVTL
-564 DDEAVQKWKSEHNV
+564 DEEAVGKWKAEHNV
-578 PEHTT
+578 PEQTT

-598 DAVNSANELVSQA
+598 DAVNAANELVSHA

-619 LPRDLTEE
+619 LPRDLSEE
-627 DGELTPTMKVKRAI
+627 EGEMTPTMKVKRNI
-641 VLDKFSRDV
+641 VVDKFSREV

>member
-1 MTCVNRGTP
+1 M
-10 PGPVRGRPG
+10 
-19 PSEPTRIGGRR
+19 
-30 EDDERMN
+30 DEL
-37 SAKET
+37 KET
-42 ESTMREYSTEAQYVV
+42 NSTMREYSTEAQYAV
-57 GENETVVTAMQELV
+57 GEKETVVTAMQELV

-92 AKEFHDEAM
+92 AQEFHDEAF
-101 AVAKGFI
+101 AVAKGLI
-108 ANGVEKGDRVA
+108 ANGVQKGDRVA
-119 VLSETRYEWNLL
+119 LLSETRYEWNLI

-161 GAVFAVTEGRHHTER
+161 GAVFAITESRQHTER
-176 MKNLILGDDGKAPL
+176 MKNLIIDDSGHAPL
-190 SDSPT
+190 SESPT

-204 ASAIDTLMYEGRDIG
+204 AAAVDTLMYEGRDI
-219 DDEVQARIDD
+219 DDAEVQDRIDAS
-229 TGADDLASVI
+229 TSADLASVI

-253 VHSNWL
+253 DHSNWL
-259 AEVRAILTNE
+259 SEVRAILTND
-269 IGLIAR
+269 IGVIAR

-290 ANAVSLASIVSGAT
+290 ANAVSLASIVGGAT

-311 STVTL
+311 TTVTL

-334 KVRDSALAGAKEKG
+334 KVRDSAQAGAKEKG
-348 AFGLALFERAEAAAI
+348 AFGMALFERAEAAAI
-363 EYSKALDTPSGPT
+363 EYSKALDTPAGPST
-376 TSQKLRLKM
+376 AQKLRLKM
-385 YDKLLFQKIKA
+385 YDKLLFAKIKA
-396 AMGEAVTY
+396 AMGEAVQY
-404 TISGGSALSTDVNHF
+404 TISGGSALSSDLGHF

-439 ITVNNPT
+439 ITVNTPT
-446 AQVIGTVGRP
+446 DQVIGTVGRP
-456 VGGCSVRIGED
+456 VGGCSVKIADD

-477 FKGYWKNEEATN
+477 FKGYWQNDEATEKT
-489 DAFTDDGWFKTGD
+489 FDGEWFKTGD
-502 IGELDDTG
+502 LGELDDTG
-510 HLRITGRKKDIIVTA
+510 HLRVTGRKKDLIVTA

-537 RMRAHPLVSQAVV
+537 RIRSHPLVSQAVV
-550 VGDGRPFCSVLVSL
+550 IGDGRPFISVLVTL
-564 DDEAVQKWKSEHNV
+564 DEEAVGKWKAEHNV
-578 PEHTT
+578 PEQTT

-598 DAVNSANELVSQA
+598 DAVNAANELVSHA

-619 LPRDLTEE
+619 LPRDLSEE
-627 DGELTPTMKVKRAI
+627 EGEMTPTMKVKRN
-641 VLDKFSRDV
+641 VVVDKFAREV

>member
-1 MTCVNRGTP
+1 M
-10 PGPVRGRPG
+10 
-19 PSEPTRIGGRR
+19 
-30 EDDERMN
+30 DEL
-37 SAKET
+37 KET
-42 ESTMREYSTEAQYVV
+42 NSTMREYSTEAQYAV
-57 GENETVVTAMQELV
+57 GEKETVVTAMQELV

-92 AKEFHDEAM
+92 AQEFHDEAF
-101 AVAKGFI
+101 AVAKGLI
-108 ANGVEKGDRVA
+108 ANGVQKGDRVA
-119 VLSETRYEWNLL
+119 LLSETRYEWNLI

-161 GAVFAVTEGRHHTER
+161 GAVFAITEGRQHTER
-176 MKNLILGDDGKAPL
+176 MKNLIIDDSGHAPL
-190 SDSPT
+190 SESPT

-204 ASAIDTLMYEGRDIG
+204 AAAVDTLMYEGRDI
-219 DDEVQARIDD
+219 DDAEVQDRIDAS
-229 TGADDLASVI
+229 TSADLASVI

-253 VHSNWL
+253 DHSNWL
-259 AEVRAILTNE
+259 SEVRAILTND
-269 IGLIAR
+269 IGVIAR

-290 ANAVSLASIVSGAT
+290 ANAVSLASIVGGAT

-311 STVTL
+311 TTVTL

-334 KVRDSALAGAKEKG
+334 KVRDSAQAGAKEKG
-348 AFGLALFERAEAAAI
+348 AFGMALFERAEAAAI
-363 EYSKALDTPSGPT
+363 EYSKALDTPAGPST
-376 TSQKLRLKM
+376 AQKLRLKM
-385 YDKLLFQKIKA
+385 YDKLLFAKIKA
-396 AMGEAVTY
+396 AMGEAVQY
-404 TISGGSALSTDVNHF
+404 TISGGSALSSDLGHF

-439 ITVNNPT
+439 ITVNTPT
-446 AQVIGTVGRP
+446 DQVIGTVGRP
-456 VGGCSVRIGED
+456 VGGCSVKIADD

-477 FKGYWKNEEATN
+477 FKGYWQNDEATEKT
-489 DAFTDDGWFKTGD
+489 FDGEWFKTGD
-502 IGELDDTG
+502 LGELDDTG
-510 HLRITGRKKDIIVTA
+510 HLRVTGRKKDLIVTA

-537 RMRAHPLVSQAVV
+537 RMRSHPLVSQAVV
-550 VGDGRPFCSVLVSL
+550 IGDGRPFISVLITL
-564 DDEAVQKWKSEHNV
+564 DEEAVGKWKAEHNV
-578 PEHTT
+578 PEQTT

-598 DAVNSANELVSQA
+598 DAVNAANELVSHA

-619 LPRDLTEE
+619 LPRDLSEE
-627 DGELTPTMKVKRAI
+627 EGEMTPTMKVKRNI
-641 VLDKFSRDV
+641 VVEKFAREV

>member
-1 MTCVNRGTP
+1 M
-10 PGPVRGRPG
+10 
-19 PSEPTRIGGRR
+19 
-30 EDDERMN
+30 DEL
-37 SAKET
+37 KET
-42 ESTMREYSTEAQYVV
+42 NSTMREYSTEAQYAV
-57 GENETVVTAMQELV
+57 GEKETVVTAMQELV

-92 AKEFHDEAM
+92 AQEFHDEAF
-101 AVAKGFI
+101 AVAKGLI
-108 ANGVEKGDRVA
+108 ANGIQKGDRVA
-119 VLSETRYEWNLL
+119 LLSETRYEWNLI

-161 GAVFAVTEGRHHTER
+161 GAVFAITEGRQHTER
-176 MKNLILGDDGKAPL
+176 MKNLIIDDSGHAPL
-190 SDSPT
+190 SESPT

-204 ASAIDTLMYEGRDIG
+204 AAAVDTLMYEGRDI
-219 DDEVQARIDD
+219 DDAEVQDRIDAS
-229 TGADDLASVI
+229 TSADLASVI
-239 YTSGTTGRPKGCML
+239 YTSGSTGRPKGCML
-253 VHSNWL
+253 DHSNWL
-259 AEVRAILTNE
+259 SEVRAILTND
-269 IGLIAR
+269 IGVIAR

-290 ANAVSLASIVSGAT
+290 ANAVSLASIVGGAT

-311 STVTL
+311 TTVTL

-334 KVRDSALAGAKEKG
+334 KVRDSAQAGAKEKG
-348 AFGLALFERAEAAAI
+348 AFGMALFERAEAAAI
-363 EYSKALDTPSGPT
+363 EYSKALDTPAGPST
-376 TSQKLRLKM
+376 AQKLRLKM
-385 YDKLLFQKIKA
+385 YDKLLFAKIKA
-396 AMGEAVTY
+396 AMGEAVQY
-404 TISGGSALSTDVNHF
+404 TISGGSALSSDLGHF

-439 ITVNNPT
+439 ITVNTPT
-446 AQVIGTVGRP
+446 DQVIGTVGRP
-456 VGGCSVRIGED
+456 VGGCSVKIADD

-477 FKGYWKNEEATN
+477 FKGYWQNDEATEKT
-489 DAFTDDGWFKTGD
+489 FDGEWFKTGD
-502 IGELDDTG
+502 LGELDDTG
-510 HLRITGRKKDIIVTA
+510 HLRVTGRKKDLIVTA

-537 RMRAHPLVSQAVV
+537 RMRSHPLVSQAVV
-550 VGDGRPFCSVLVSL
+550 IGDGRPFISVLVTL
-564 DDEAVQKWKSEHNV
+564 DEEAVGKWKAEHNV
-578 PEHTT
+578 PEQTT

-598 DAVNSANELVSQA
+598 DAVNAANELVSHA

-619 LPRDLTEE
+619 LPRDLSEE
-627 DGELTPTMKVKRAI
+627 EGEMTPTMKVKRNI
-641 VLDKFSRDV
+641 VVDKFAREV

>member
-1 MTCVNRGTP
+1 M
-10 PGPVRGRPG
+10 
-19 PSEPTRIGGRR
+19 
-30 EDDERMN
+30 DEL
-37 SAKET
+37 KET
-42 ESTMREYSTEAQYVV
+42 NSTMREYSTEAQYAV
-57 GENETVVTAMQELV
+57 GEKETVVTAMQELV

-92 AKEFHDEAM
+92 AQEFHDEAF
-101 AVAKGFI
+101 AVAKGLI
-108 ANGVEKGDRVA
+108 ANGVQKGDRVA
-119 VLSETRYEWNLL
+119 LLSETRYEWNLI

-161 GAVFAVTEGRHHTER
+161 GAVFAITEGRQHTER
-176 MKNLILGDDGKAPL
+176 MKNLIIDDSGHAPL
-190 SDSPT
+190 SESPT

-204 ASAIDTLMYEGRDIG
+204 AAAVDTLMYEGRDI
-219 DDEVQARIDD
+219 DDAEVQDRID
-229 TGADDLASVI
+229 GSASADLASVI

-253 VHSNWL
+253 DHSNWL
-259 AEVRAILTNE
+259 SEVRAILTND
-269 IGLIAR
+269 IGVIAR

-290 ANAVSLASIVSGAT
+290 ANAVSLASIVGGAT

-311 STVTL
+311 TTVTL

-334 KVRDSALAGAKEKG
+334 KVRDSAQAGAKEKG
-348 AFGLALFERAEAAAI
+348 AFGMALFERAEAAAI
-363 EYSKALDTPSGPT
+363 EYSKALDTPAGPST
-376 TSQKLRLKM
+376 AQKLRLKM
-385 YDKLLFQKIKA
+385 YDKLLFAKIKA
-396 AMGEAVTY
+396 AMGEAVQY
-404 TISGGSALSTDVNHF
+404 TISGGSALSSDLGHF

-439 ITVNNPT
+439 ITVNTPT
-446 AQVIGTVGRP
+446 DQVIGTVGRP
-456 VGGCSVRIGED
+456 VGGCSVKIADD

-477 FKGYWKNEEATN
+477 FKGYWQNDEATEKT
-489 DAFTDDGWFKTGD
+489 FDGEWFKTGD
-502 IGELDDTG
+502 LGELDDTG
-510 HLRITGRKKDIIVTA
+510 HLRVTGRKKDLIVTA

-537 RMRAHPLVSQAVV
+537 RMRSHPLVSQAVV
-550 VGDGRPFCSVLVSL
+550 IGDGRPFISVLITL
-564 DDEAVQKWKSEHNV
+564 DEEAVGKWKAEHNV
-578 PEHTT
+578 PEQTT

-598 DAVNSANELVSQA
+598 DAVNAANELVSHA

-619 LPRDLTEE
+619 LPRDLSEE
-627 DGELTPTMKVKRAI
+627 EGEMTPTMKVKRNI
-641 VLDKFSRDV
+641 VVDKFAREV

>member
-1 MTCVNRGTP
+1 M
-10 PGPVRGRPG
+10 
-19 PSEPTRIGGRR
+19 
-30 EDDERMN
+30 DEL
-37 SAKET
+37 KET
-42 ESTMREYSTEAQYVV
+42 NSTMREYSTEAQYAV
-57 GENETVVTAMQELV
+57 GEKETVVTAMQELV

-92 AKEFHDEAM
+92 AQEFHDEAF
-101 AVAKGFI
+101 AVAKGLI
-108 ANGVEKGDRVA
+108 ANGVQKGDRVA
-119 VLSETRYEWNLL
+119 LLSETRYEWNLI

-161 GAVFAVTEGRHHTER
+161 GAVFAITEGRQHTER
-176 MKNLILGDDGKAPL
+176 MKNLIIDDSGHAPL
-190 SDSPT
+190 SESPT
-195 QLRRVLEIN
+195 QLRRMLEIN
-204 ASAIDTLMYEGRDIG
+204 AAAVDTLMYEGRDI
-219 DDEVQARIDD
+219 DDAEVQDRIDAS
-229 TGADDLASVI
+229 TSADLASVI

-253 VHSNWL
+253 DHSNWL
-259 AEVRAILTNE
+259 SEVRAILTND
-269 IGLIAR
+269 IGVIAR

-290 ANAVSLASIVSGAT
+290 ANAVSLASIVGGAT

-311 STVTL
+311 TTVTL

-334 KVRDSALAGAKEKG
+334 KVRDSAQAGAKEKG
-348 AFGLALFERAEAAAI
+348 AFGMALFERAEAAAI
-363 EYSKALDTPSGPT
+363 EYSKALDTPAGPST
-376 TSQKLRLKM
+376 AQKLRLKM
-385 YDKLLFQKIKA
+385 YDKLLFAKIKA
-396 AMGEAVTY
+396 AMGEAVQY
-404 TISGGSALSTDVNHF
+404 TISGGSALSSDLGHF

-439 ITVNNPT
+439 ITVNTPT
-446 AQVIGTVGRP
+446 DQVIGTVGRP
-456 VGGCSVRIGED
+456 VGGCSVKIADD

-477 FKGYWKNEEATN
+477 FKGYWQNDEATEKT
-489 DAFTDDGWFKTGD
+489 FDGEWFKTGD
-502 IGELDDTG
+502 LGELDDTG
-510 HLRITGRKKDIIVTA
+510 HLRVTGRKKDLIVTA

-537 RMRAHPLVSQAVV
+537 RIRSHPLVSQAVV
-550 VGDGRPFCSVLVSL
+550 IGDGRPFISVLITL
-564 DDEAVQKWKSEHNV
+564 DEEAVGKWKAEHNV
-578 PEHTT
+578 PEQTT

-598 DAVNSANELVSQA
+598 DAVNAANELVSHA

-619 LPRDLTEE
+619 LPRDLSEE
-627 DGELTPTMKVKRAI
+627 EGEMTPTMKVKRNI
-641 VLDKFSRDV
+641 VVDKFAREV

>member
-1 MTCVNRGTP
+1 M
-10 PGPVRGRPG
+10 
-19 PSEPTRIGGRR
+19 
-30 EDDERMN
+30 DEL
-37 SAKET
+37 KET
-42 ESTMREYSTEAQYVV
+42 NSTMREYSTEAQYAV
-57 GENETVVTAMQELV
+57 GEKETVVTAMQELV

-92 AKEFHDEAM
+92 AQEFHDEAF
-101 AVAKGFI
+101 AVAKGLI
-108 ANGVEKGDRVA
+108 ANGVQKGDRVA
-119 VLSETRYEWNLL
+119 LLSETRYEWNLI

-161 GAVFAVTEGRHHTER
+161 GAVFAITEGRQHTER
-176 MKNLILGDDGKAPL
+176 MKNLIIDDSGHAPL
-190 SDSPT
+190 SESPT

-204 ASAIDTLMYEGRDIG
+204 AAAVDTLMYEGRDI
-219 DDEVQARIDD
+219 DDAEVQDRIDAS
-229 TGADDLASVI
+229 TSADLASVI

-253 VHSNWL
+253 DHSNWL
-259 AEVRAILTNE
+259 SEVRAILTND
-269 IGLIAR
+269 IGVIAR

-290 ANAVSLASIVSGAT
+290 ANAVSLASIVGGAT

-311 STVTL
+311 TTVTL

-334 KVRDSALAGAKEKG
+334 KVRDSAQAGAKEKG
-348 AFGLALFERAEAAAI
+348 AFGMALFERAEAAAI
-363 EYSKALDTPSGPT
+363 EYSKALDTPAGPST
-376 TSQKLRLKM
+376 AQKLRLKM
-385 YDKLLFQKIKA
+385 YDKLLFAKIKA
-396 AMGEAVTY
+396 AMGEAVQY
-404 TISGGSALSTDVNHF
+404 TISGGSALSSDLGHF

-439 ITVNNPT
+439 ITVNTPT
-446 AQVIGTVGRP
+446 DQVIGTVGRP
-456 VGGCSVRIGED
+456 VGGCSVKIADD

-477 FKGYWKNEEATN
+477 FKGYWQNDEATEKT
-489 DAFTDDGWFKTGD
+489 FDGEWFKTGD
-502 IGELDDTG
+502 LGELDDTG
-510 HLRITGRKKDIIVTA
+510 HLRVTGRKKDLIVTA

-537 RMRAHPLVSQAVV
+537 RMRTHPLVSQAVV
-550 VGDGRPFCSVLVSL
+550 IGDGRPFISVLITL
-564 DDEAVQKWKSEHNV
+564 DEEAVGKWKAEHNV
-578 PEHTT
+578 PEQTT

-598 DAVNSANELVSQA
+598 DAVNAANELVSHA

-619 LPRDLTEE
+619 LPRDLSEE
-627 DGELTPTMKVKRAI
+627 EGEMTPTMKVKRNI
-641 VLDKFSRDV
+641 VVDKFAREV

>member
-1 MTCVNRGTP
+1 
-10 PGPVRGRPG
+10 
-19 PSEPTRIGGRR
+19 
-30 EDDERMN
+30 
-37 SAKET
+37 
-42 ESTMREYSTEAQYVV
+42 MREYSTEAKYAV
-57 GENETVVTAMQELV
+57 GEKETVVTAMQELV

-92 AKEFHDEAM
+92 AQEFHDEAL
-101 AVAKGFI
+101 AVAKGLI
-108 ANGVEKGDRVA
+108 ANGVQKGDRVA
-119 VLSETRYEWNLL
+119 LLSETRYEWNLI

-161 GAVFAVTEGRHHTER
+161 GAVFAITEGRQHTER
-176 MKNLILGDDGKAPL
+176 MKNLIIDDSGHAPL
-190 SDSPT
+190 SESPT

-204 ASAIDTLMYEGRDIG
+204 AAAVDTLMYEGRDI
-219 DDEVQARIDD
+219 DDAEVQDRIDAS
-229 TGADDLASVI
+229 TSADLASVI

-253 VHSNWL
+253 DHSNWL
-259 AEVRAILTNE
+259 SEVRAILTND
-269 IGLIAR
+269 IGVIAR

-290 ANAVSLASIVSGAT
+290 ANAVSLASIVGGAT

-311 STVTL
+311 TTVTL

-334 KVRDSALAGAKEKG
+334 KVRDSAQAGAKEKG
-348 AFGLALFERAEAAAI
+348 AFGMALFERAEAAAI
-363 EYSKALDTPSGPT
+363 EYSKALDTPAGPST
-376 TSQKLRLKM
+376 AQKLRLKM
-385 YDKLLFQKIKA
+385 YDKLLFAKIKA
-396 AMGEAVTY
+396 AMGEAVQY
-404 TISGGSALSTDVNHF
+404 TISGGSALSSDLGHF

-439 ITVNNPT
+439 ITVNTPT
-446 AQVIGTVGRP
+446 DQVIGTVGRP
-456 VGGCSVRIGED
+456 VGGCSVKIADD

-477 FKGYWKNEEATN
+477 FKGYWQNDEATEKT
-489 DAFTDDGWFKTGD
+489 FDGEWFKTGD
-502 IGELDDTG
+502 LGELDDTG
-510 HLRITGRKKDIIVTA
+510 HLRVTGRKKDLIVTA

-537 RMRAHPLVSQAVV
+537 RMRSHPLVSQAVV
-550 VGDGRPFCSVLVSL
+550 IGDGRPFISVLVTL
-564 DDEAVQKWKSEHNV
+564 DEEAVGKWKAEHNV
-578 PEHTT
+578 PEQTT

-598 DAVNSANELVSQA
+598 DAVNAANELVSHA

-619 LPRDLTEE
+619 LPRDLSEE
-627 DGELTPTMKVKRAI
+627 EGEMTPTMKVKRNI
-641 VLDKFSRDV
+641 VVDKFSREV